1 VSAALLPTGTQVFSR
16 SNRVSKKV

>member
-1 VSAALLPTGTQVFSR
+1 VSAALLPTGIQVFSR